1 MQTSNHQN
9 SDLEKEI
16 NSILNNELLDN
27 DEDFSF
33 KPITQGLG
41 FHKEAKRR
49 LPISKPKPKP
59 KPKSI
64 QKPNIEFSTNDS
76 KSLTNELSGLDAF
89 YSGSEVSIS
98 SLEEENQL
106 GVGETIR
113 NSDQLLAWAI
123 DVVII
128 LSVQM
133 ATMLLL
139 TIVAKTNGIIL
150 ANLVQSAE
158 MLILTSTLFV
168 IYFLLYF
175 SILDVSASPG
185 KTIKGVMLVCSTGGR
200 LEVRH
205 TFTRS
210 LIVLLSP
217 FLLFLPLIFNW
228 QSKLS
233 DTTLIRKRNVT
244 VK

>member
-9 SDLEKEI
+9 LKKEI

-27 DEDFSF
+27 DEEFSF
-33 KPITQGLG
+33 KPITKGLG

-49 LPISKPKPKP
+49 LPVS

-64 QKPNIEFSTNDS
+64 QKTNINVYKPKVELSINDS
-76 KSLTNELSGLDAF
+76 NPLPSELSGLDAF

-113 NSDQLLAWAI
+113 NSDQLLAWLI

-150 ANLVQSAE
+150 ASLVQSAE
-158 MLILTSTLFV
+158 MLILTSILFV

-205 TFTRS
+205 TFTRA

-217 FLLFLPLIFNW
+217 CLLFLPLVFNW

>member
-9 SDLEKEI
+9 LKKEI
-16 NSILNNELLDN
+16 SSILNNELLDN
-27 DEDFSF
+27 DEEFNF

-49 LPISKPKPKP
+49 LPISKPK
-59 KPKSI
+59 SI
-64 QKPNIEFSTNDS
+64 QKTNINTQKPKVELRTSER
-76 KSLTNELSGLDAF
+76 KEVPNELMGLDAF

-106 GVGETIR
+106 GVGETIG
-113 NSDQLLAWAI
+113 NSDQVLAWAI

-150 ANLVQSAE
+150 ANLIQSAE
-158 MLILTSTLFV
+158 MLILTSALFI

-205 TFTRS
+205 TFTRA

-217 FLLFLPLIFNW
+217 CLLFLPLLFDW

>member
-1 MQTSNHQN
+1 
-9 SDLEKEI
+9 
-16 NSILNNELLDN
+16 
-27 DEDFSF
+27 
-33 KPITQGLG
+33 
-41 FHKEAKRR
+41 
-49 LPISKPKPKP
+49 
-59 KPKSI
+59 
-64 QKPNIEFSTNDS
+64 
-76 KSLTNELSGLDAF
+76 
-89 YSGSEVSIS
+89 
-98 SLEEENQL
+98 
-106 GVGETIR
+106 
-113 NSDQLLAWAI
+113 
-123 DVVII
+123 
-128 LSVQM
+128 M

-150 ANLVQSAE
+150 ASLVQSAE

-168 IYFLLYF
+168 IFFLLYF

-205 TFTRS
+205 TFTRA

-217 FLLFLPLIFNW
+217 FLLFLPLVFNW